1 MMGAMA
7 LVDTRSRMRLR
18 RATATAWSVV
28 LPKVFVLMTGASLV
42 SVEDIVMFPDYM
54 TVSSGFHSNIT
65 AGDCKVRSPRSIG
78 ASSMPIISA

>member
-7 LVDTRSRMRLR
+7 FVDTRARMRLK

-28 LPKVFVLMTGASLV
+28 LPKVFVLMTGASFV
-42 SVEDIVMFPDYM
+42 SVEFMVMFPGYP
-54 TVSSGFHSNIT
+54 TVSSEFRPNVTTGHCDN
-65 AGDCKVRSPRSIG
+65 RSPRSIG